1 MTAYA
6 ADTTVPAG
14 RTREEIERMLAS
26 SGAQKF
32 GYLTGPAEAVIAFE
46 LRDKMVRIHLPLPPI
61 KDYAVTP
68 GKQTRRPAT
77 MIAARDQDHKAR
89 WRALALG
96 IKAKLVFIDSGIR
109 TFEQEFLNDF
119 VMPNGQT
126 LGEVAIPQLADA
138 VKSGRM
144 PQLTLK

>member
-1 MTAYA
+1 MTYA
-6 ADTTVPAG
+6 ADTAVPVG

-46 LRDKMVRIHLPLPPI
+46 LHGKMVRIHLPLPPA
-61 KDYAVTP
+61 KDYAVSP
-68 GKQTRRPAT
+68 GKMTRKPAA

-96 IKAKLVFIDSGIR
+96 IKAKLVFVASGIR
-109 TFEQEFLNDF
+109 TFEQEFLPDF

-126 LGEVAIPQLADA
+126 LGEMAIPQLEEA